1 MKLELDFSNYTRK
14 ADLKNKTDIDT
25 SNFAKKV
32 DSSNLQSN
40 LHRWSIDKLK
50 NVLSNSS
57 NLKSKVDKVKVGKEV
72 PIPADVVKMM
82 LLKKDVH
89 NAKTKD
95 TEHKTPDISNLTT
108 NTTLTLNKLK
118 WKTKYLVL
126 LTYILLMFLIL
137 KLMKLKIKYL
147 ILLT

>member
-82 LLKKDVH
+82 LLKKVVY

-108 NTTLTLNKLK
+108 NTTLNAK
-118 WKTKYLVL
+118 
-126 LTYILLMFLIL
+126 
-137 KLMKLKIKYL
+137 
-147 ILLT
+147 

>member
-14 ADLKNKTDIDT
+14 ADLKNKTDTDT

-82 LLKKDVH
+82 LLKKVVY

-108 NTTLTLNKLK
+108 NTTLNAK
-118 WKTKYLVL
+118 
-126 LTYILLMFLIL
+126 
-137 KLMKLKIKYL
+137 
-147 ILLT
+147 